1 MLLARL
7 LSKIF
12 SKKNGIILIDSEK
25 QKYICG
31 SPNLNS
37 PLTLKL
43 KKKHLNYSLV
53 FNPDLNFPESYMR
66 GEIEILNGTL
76 LDFLNM
82 IFEQLGNK
90 EISAYG
96 YFYKKITSAWRF
108 ITNYNFPGKAKSNAQ
123 SHYDIGVEI
132 CAAIKNIFSMVIT
145 KQNE

>member
-12 SKKNGIILIDSEK
+12 SKKNGIILIDSSE

-31 SPNLNS
+31 SPNMDR

-53 FNPDLNFPESYMR
+53 LNPDLNFPESYMR
-66 GEIEILNGTL
+66 GEVEILNGTL
-76 LDFLNM
+76 LDFLDAV
-82 IFEQLGNK
+82 FEQLGNK

-96 YFYKKITSAWRF
+96 YFFKKITR
-108 ITNYNFPGKAKSNAQ
+108 
-123 SHYDIGVEI
+123 
-132 CAAIKNIFSMVIT
+132 NI
-145 KQNE
+145 